1 MDSNYVLH
9 KKKSYSI
16 LCEPTDLRCY
26 VVCFS
31 LFFSSLCVCVSVCVC
46 VCVCALV
53 PGIFTDLFL
62 HSLNHYC

>member
-9 KKKSYSI
+9 KKNLTAFYVNPQILDAMLYVFLYSFQ
-16 LCEPTDLRCY
+16 
-26 VVCFS
+26 V
-31 LFFSSLCVCVSVCVC
+31 CVCVCLCVC

-62 HSLNHYC
+62 DSLNHYC